1 MRTTREYL
9 EQHDIRGSQQRIA
22 IMAYLQNHHGHPTVD
37 EIFNALNPSLPTL
50 SKTTIYNTLKL
61 FEQKGAVQSIHVD
74 EKTTRYDAWMDPHAH
89 FHCSRCN
96 KISDILLTENESQD
110 ANGFFTNNEELK
122 QYTIKDIKIYLKGIC
137 PICKT
142 LEK

>member
-1 MRTTREYL
+1 
-9 EQHDIRGSQQRIA
+9 
-22 IMAYLQNHHGHPTVD
+22 MAYLQNHHGHPTVD
-37 EIFNALNPSLPTL
+37 EIFNALNPTLPTL

-89 FHCSRCN
+89 FHCTNCN
-96 KISDILLTENESQD
+96 SISDLALTQ
-110 ANGFFTNNEELK
+110 NGNHDPSEYIADKDQLK
-122 QYTIKDIKIYLKGIC
+122 AYTITDTKIYLTGIC

>member
-22 IMAYLQNHHGHPTVD
+22 IMAYLQNNQGHPTVD
-37 EIFNALNPSLPTL
+37 EIFNALNPTLPTL

-89 FHCSRCN
+89 FHCTNCN
-96 KISDILLTENESQD
+96 KICDLALSTNEKFT
-110 ANGFFTNNEELK
+110 ANEFFADKEQVKE
-122 QYTIKDIKIYLKGIC
+122 YTITDTKIYLTGIC

-142 LEK
+142 SEK

>member
-37 EIFNALNPSLPTL
+37 EIFNALNPTLPTL

-89 FHCSRCN
+89 FHCINCN
-96 KISDILLTENESQD
+96 MISDLPLTKGKSQD
-110 ANGFFTNNEELK
+110 ASELIEDQEQLK
-122 QYTIKDIKIYLKGIC
+122 QYTIKDTKIYLTGIC

-142 LEK
+142 SEK